1 MWVTILIVV
10 AILALVSQLLKKVFP
25 PRSDLWVTKGENH
38 FVDPTLSNAVK
49 PFPSLFSNE
58 TVELS
63 VIVPSYNEEERLPI
77 MLDESTEYLEK
88 RCKEDPKFSYEIIVV
103 DDGSKDKTSQVA
115 LRYSK
120 KFTTDHVRVLTLQKN
135 RGKGG
140 AVRRG
145 MMCARGKYLLFADAD
160 GATKFADIARVEQGL
175 KSVERDGLGISA
187 GSRAH
192 LQQEAVAK
200 RNPFRNFLMYGF
212 HILLSVLGVRG
223 IKDTQCGFKLFTRK
237 TAQLLFP
244 NLNIERWAFDVE
256 LFVVAQTFNV
266 PVKEVAVNWTE
277 IPGSK
282 LTPLAASIQMFRD
295 LLRIRSGYM
304 LRYWVVNRNPTE

>member
-1 MWVTILIVV
+1 MLLYISIAVV
-10 AILALVSQLLKKVFP
+10 IFAIFFILKKAFP
-25 PRSDLWVTKGENH
+25 PKSELWVTKDENH
-38 FVDPTLSNAVK
+38 FVDPNLSNAVK
-49 PFPSLFSNE
+49 SFPSLFSPPS
-58 TVELS
+58 VELS

-77 MLDESTEYLEK
+77 MLRECIEYLEK
-88 RCKEDPKFSYEIIVV
+88 RTSKDPSFSYEVIIV
-103 DDGSKDKTSQVA
+103 DDGSRDKTTPEA
-115 LRYSK
+115 LQFSK
-120 KFTTDHVRVLTLQKN
+120 KYTTDRVRVLTLQKN

-160 GATKFADIARVEQGL
+160 GATKFPDVERLEKGL
-175 KSVERDGLGISA
+175 KSVEKNGLGIGA

-200 RNPFRNFLMYGF
+200 RHPFRNFLMYGF
-212 HILLSVLGVRG
+212 HILLSILGVRG
-223 IKDTQCGFKLFTRK
+223 IKDTQCGFKMFTRR

-256 LFVVAQTFNV
+256 LFVVAAHFDV
-266 PVKEVAVNWTE
+266 PTSEIAVNWTE
-277 IPGSK
+277 VPGSK

-295 LLRIRSGYM
+295 LLRIRTGYM
-304 LRYWVVNRNPTE
+304 LRFWTVDRNPQE